1 MKAKI
6 KVLSLVIIA
15 SIAMSSETTAQNAV
29 QADKA
34 ADKNAVSKPVKA
46 VDVTSEAALKLEQA
60 KQMSDLCPHFPSSPT
75 AGAGTESIAAFENW
89 KKNFPKEYAAYLKI
103 FDFKQ

>member
-34 ADKNAVSKPVKA
+34 ADKVVSKPVKA